1 MDRTSIID
9 AGGAVEDDAGRAG
22 EESEV
27 GSAVGDVDDDPAAG
41 YQPLWVRLACIG
53 LDFLTQTYDQ
63 IRIVPEIA
71 LFEQY
76 VCRAYYAGDGEHSFP
91 DGRIPHAM
99 CKNPDV
105 QYQLAR
111 LRSYK
116 ALFDGIA
123 ILVTAIPMGVLAD
136 RVGRKK
142 VIASSVLGPILQ
154 MCWILL
160 VCMGGLQE
168 RGMSMIWAGSA
179 FLLMGNLSSANATI
193 YAMAADSCPPAQRSR
208 YFYYLYSTF
217 LVCELFA
224 PALASVTI
232 ERNLLIPFVVGLASL
247 LTCFPI
253 LHVVPET
260 HKVGASLAAGS
271 RRSSRSS
278 AKDQSEA
285 RETDPLMSS
294 PADPTT
300 ETEVRPRRNLLSVV
314 RNRNILLAL
323 FVLFIGALRQ
333 GTVSVLLQY
342 AAVRFGWPTSRT
354 AMLVSVIAASNIVLF
369 LVILPQTVAFLTS
382 RWHIRSQLIDYNVV
396 SVSLVILTVGATL
409 MGLASS
415 MHWLICATLF
425 FATGYGTRVAV
436 LSLITSWTDEDT
448 RASTFGVAQI
458 VEGIGRMCGDPIL
471 LRIFAKSMRMEG
483 ILQGLPFY
491 VAAVGFGLAA
501 VAWRFVRLGVLA

>member
-1 MDRTSIID
+1 
-9 AGGAVEDDAGRAG
+9 
-22 EESEV
+22 
-27 GSAVGDVDDDPAAG
+27 
-41 YQPLWVRLACIG
+41 
-53 LDFLTQTYDQ
+53 
-63 IRIVPEIA
+63 
-71 LFEQY
+71 
-76 VCRAYYAGDGEHSFP
+76 
-91 DGRIPHAM
+91 
-99 CKNPDV
+99 
-105 QYQLAR
+105 
-111 LRSYK
+111 
-116 ALFDGIA
+116 
-123 ILVTAIPMGVLAD
+123 MGVLAD

-154 MCWILL
+154 LCWILL
-160 VCMGGLQE
+160 VCRSILSVSGRHAIPRNESKEAKLTTMVKSGMGGLQE

-232 ERNLLIPFVVGLASL
+232 ERNLLIPFGVGLASL

-253 LHVVPET
+253 LHVMPET
-260 HKVGASLAAGS
+260 HKVGGSPVTTSS
-271 RRSSRSS
+271 RRSSSS
-278 AKDQSEA
+278 SDKDQSEA
-285 RETDPLMSS
+285 RETDRLLSS
-294 PADPTT
+294 PADPAG
-300 ETEVRPRRNLLSVV
+300 EPDVRPRRSLLSVV

-382 RWHIRSQLIDYNVV
+382 RWHIRPQLIDYNVV
-396 SVSLVILTVGATL
+396 SVSLVILTVGATF

-415 MHWLICATLF
+415 MHWLICGRWRLLPRANSYVILTHSSYPFLRNRIRDQSCRTLP
-425 FATGYGTRVAV
+425 RH
-436 LSLITSWTDEDT
+436 
-448 RASTFGVAQI
+448 I
-458 VEGIGRMCGDPIL
+458 VDGRGHPSQHLWHCPDCRGHW
-471 LRIFAKSMRMEG
+471 
-483 ILQGLPFY
+483 QN
-491 VAAVGFGLAA
+491 V
-501 VAWRFVRLGVLA
+501 W

>member
-1 MDRTSIID
+1 MDGTSTTD
-9 AGGAVEDDAGRAG
+9 PGGGGGGGAAEEDETRRAG
-22 EESEV
+22 HDSDSA
-27 GSAVGDVDDDPAAG
+27 GSAVGDDAAADYDDNDDNDDESAG

-71 LFEQY
+71 LFEQF
-76 VCRAYYAGDGEHSFP
+76 VCRSHYAGDGGGHHLFP
-91 DGRIPHAM
+91 DGRIPHEL

-111 LRSYK
+111 LRSWK

-123 ILVTAIPMGVLAD
+123 TLGEAIWMVTDNSPQSLSRLFPWVSWLTGSGERRLSHRACWDPSCKC
-136 RVGRKK
+136 VG
-142 VIASSVLGPILQ
+142 SWWSVGT
-154 MCWILL
+154 
-160 VCMGGLQE
+160 GSLQE

-179 FLLMGNLSSANATI
+179 FLIMGNLSSANATI

-232 ERNLLIPFVVGLASL
+232 EKNLLIPFGVGLVAL

-253 LHVVPET
+253 LHVMPET
-260 HKVGASLAAGS
+260 HTVGEAPATGS
-271 RRSSRSS
+271 RRSSGSS
-278 AKDQSEA
+278 VKDQSEA
-285 RETDPLMSS
+285 HETDQLLSS
-294 PADPTT
+294 PTDPAG
-300 ETEVRPRRNLLSVV
+300 EPNVRPPRNLLSVV
-314 RNRNILLAL
+314 RNRNILFAL

-354 AMLVSVIAASNIVLF
+354 AMLVSVIAASNIILF

-396 SVSLVILTVGATL
+396 SISLFILTVGATL
-409 MGLASS
+409 MGLATS
-415 MHWLICATLF
+415 MHWLICGRLKC
-425 FATGYGTRVAV
+425 YSRPNYRKGTY
-436 LSLITSWTDEDT
+436 
-448 RASTFGVAQI
+448 
-458 VEGIGRMCGDPIL
+458 
-471 LRIFAKSMRMEG
+471 K
-483 ILQGLPFY
+483 Y
-491 VAAVGFGLAA
+491 
-501 VAWRFVRLGVLA
+501 

>member
-1 MDRTSIID
+1 
-9 AGGAVEDDAGRAG
+9 
-22 EESEV
+22 
-27 GSAVGDVDDDPAAG
+27 
-41 YQPLWVRLACIG
+41 
-53 LDFLTQTYDQ
+53 
-63 IRIVPEIA
+63 
-71 LFEQY
+71 
-76 VCRAYYAGDGEHSFP
+76 
-91 DGRIPHAM
+91 
-99 CKNPDV
+99 
-105 QYQLAR
+105 
-111 LRSYK
+111 
-116 ALFDGIA
+116 
-123 ILVTAIPMGVLAD
+123 MGVLAD

-154 MCWILL
+154 LCWILL
-160 VCMGGLQE
+160 VCRWSIFSVSVRDATLWQASRQAHHHGTPGMGRLQE

-232 ERNLLIPFVVGLASL
+232 ERNLLIPFGVGLASL

-253 LHVVPET
+253 LHVMPET
-260 HKVGASLAAGS
+260 HKVRDSPATTGS
-271 RRSSRSS
+271 RRSSSS
-278 AKDQSEA
+278 SDKDQSEA
-285 RETDPLMSS
+285 ARETDRLLSS
-294 PADPTT
+294 PADPAS
-300 ETEVRPRRNLLSVV
+300 EPDVRPRRSLLSVV

-382 RWHIRSQLIDYNVV
+382 RWHIMPQLIDYNVV
-396 SVSLVILTVGATL
+396 SASLVILTVGATF

-415 MHWLICATLF
+415 MHWLICGRWQFLLHASFRMVLTRLSYPSLCNRIRDQSCSTVPRHF
-425 FATGYGTRVAV
+425 MDRRGHPREHLWHCSDCRRHWQNVWRSDTAQDICQIHAYGRSPTRLAFLRCRGKYSRV
-436 LSLITSWTDEDT
+436 SN
-448 RASTFGVAQI
+448 Q
-458 VEGIGRMCGDPIL
+458 PIL
-471 LRIFAKSMRMEG
+471 CTVLTTTKR
-483 ILQGLPFY
+483 
-491 VAAVGFGLAA
+491 LAS
-501 VAWRFVRLGVLA
+501 VSLL